1 MKQSLS
7 EKNGQNINPSQSMGN
22 SEHRPILIVI
32 AGLNINLFAKRRTN
46 SMITLYHG
54 SKCILISAK

>member
-1 MKQSLS
+1 
-7 EKNGQNINPSQSMGN
+7 MGN

-32 AGLNINLFAKRRTN
+32 AGLNINLFAKRRAN

-54 SKCILISAK
+54 SNV